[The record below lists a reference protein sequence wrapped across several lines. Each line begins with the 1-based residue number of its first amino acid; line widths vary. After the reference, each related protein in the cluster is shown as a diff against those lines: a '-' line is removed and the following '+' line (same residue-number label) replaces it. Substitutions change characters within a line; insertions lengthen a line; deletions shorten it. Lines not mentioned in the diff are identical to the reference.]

1 MLGEVTA
8 RLRDARSAIVG
19 WGLCLAAAAL
29 GLVWLSI
36 AAVQFLA
43 AWLDPRAAAALIG
56 VICLLPVTIAAL
68 RANVHKTERPAPQPV
83 QPGLY
88 GADPAL
94 HYAGIAKAAEKL
106 VDRSPLT
113 ALAVAALAGLLAA
126 RFPAALGLL
135 LQILQQT
142 QPDSTD

>member
-8 RLRDARSAIVG
+8 RLRGARSAIVG

-36 AAVQFLA
+36 AAVQYLA
-43 AWLDPRAAAALIG
+43 AWVDPRGAAALIG
-56 VICLLPVTIAAL
+56 ALCLLPLAVAAL
-68 RANVHKTERPAPQPV
+68 RANGQKPEAPAPQPL
-83 QPGLY
+83 QAGLY
-88 GADPAL
+88 GADPTSQ
-94 HYAGIAKAAEKL
+94 YAFIAKAAEKL

-126 RFPAALGLL
+126 RVPAALGLL
-135 LQILQQT
+135 LQILQQR
-142 QPDSTD
+142 QPDPAD

>member
-8 RLRDARSAIVG
+8 RLRGARAAIVG
-19 WGLCLAAAAL
+19 WGLCLAAAML

-36 AAVQFLA
+36 AAVQFA
-43 AWLDPRAAAALIG
+43 SAWIEPRAAAALIG
-56 VICLLPVTIAAL
+56 LLCLTPIAIAAL
-68 RANVHKTERPAPQPV
+68 RANAQKPEPPAPQPV
-83 QPGLY
+83 QTGLY
-88 GADPAL
+88 GADPTTQ
-94 HYAGIAKAAEKL
+94 YAFIAKAAEKL

-135 LQILQQT
+135 LQILQQR
-142 QPDSTD
+142 QTDPAE